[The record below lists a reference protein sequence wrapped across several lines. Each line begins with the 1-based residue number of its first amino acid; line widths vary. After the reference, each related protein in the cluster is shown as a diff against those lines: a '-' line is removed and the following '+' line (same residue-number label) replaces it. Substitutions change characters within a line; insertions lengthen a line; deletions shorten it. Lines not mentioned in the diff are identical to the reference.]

1 MLDDFS
7 RTIIAWKLCT
17 TMKAE
22 DVTDTLEL
30 ALKASGRDRAT
41 VIHKPR
47 LLSDNGSSYIAET
60 PGLRVVDTFAP
71 LGTSF
76 GMIGVASDATQKA
89 AVNRV
94 GKLRAQVEIG
104 IARRGAWVCSR
115 RFGLIL
121 KRALGSKA
129 VIPSIVVESLVDV
142 TTQYPSGPRNGI
154 PALRSRLVSEPSTC
168 SETAVFHHFCRV
180 GDIGAAMGFST
191 LGPNPQLGLRPG

>member
-30 ALKASGRDRAT
+30 ALKASGCDRAT

-76 GMIGVASDATQKA
+76 GMIGVGVRRNSKGRSQPRRQVASAGG
-89 AVNRV
+89 N
-94 GKLRAQVEIG
+94 
-104 IARRGAWVCSR
+104 WHS
-115 RFGLIL
+115 
-121 KRALGSKA
+121 
-129 VIPSIVVESLVDV
+129 
-142 TTQYPSGPRNGI
+142 
-154 PALRSRLVSEPSTC
+154 
-168 SETAVFHHFCRV
+168 
-180 GDIGAAMGFST
+180 
-191 LGPNPQLGLRPG
+191 